1 MYVLWIVS
9 VFMLIF
15 IINTVRGPTVW
26 DRLLGSSL
34 VSVKIIVLIIAIASI
49 YDLPFLL
56 DYAIIHT
63 LFGFISI
70 IFISY
75 FIVMKAGGGEG

>member
-1 MYVLWIVS
+1 MYVLWIVLA
-9 VFMLIF
+9 FMLIF
-15 IINTVRGPTVW
+15 IVNTVRGPTVW

-34 VSVKIIVLIIAIASI
+34 VSVKIIVLIITIASVF
-49 YDLPFLL
+49 DLPFLL

-70 IFISY
+70 IFIAY
-75 FIVMKAGGGEG
+75 FVLMKTRGGKE

>member
-1 MYVLWIVS
+1 MYVLWIVLA
-9 VFMLIF
+9 FILIF
-15 IINTVRGPTVW
+15 IIKTIRGPTVW

-49 YDLPFLL
+49 YDLPYLL

-75 FIVMKAGGGEG
+75 FIVMKMKGGEE

>member
-1 MYVLWIVS
+1 MYVLWIVMA
-9 VFMLIF
+9 FMLIF
-15 IINTVRGPTVW
+15 IVNTVRGPTVW
-26 DRLLGSSL
+26 DRLLGTSL
-34 VSVKIIVLIIAIASI
+34 VSVKIIVLIITIASI

-75 FIVMKAGGGEG
+75 FVVRKMRGGEE

>member
-1 MYVLWIVS
+1 MYVLWIVLA
-9 VFMLIF
+9 FMLVF

-26 DRLLGSSL
+26 DRLLGTSL
-34 VSVKIIVLIIAIASI
+34 VSVKIIVLIIALASL
-49 YDLPFLL
+49 YDLPYLL

-70 IFISY
+70 IFIA
-75 FIVMKAGGGEG
+75 FFVLDKARGGKK